1 MCQRKL
7 RGLQVSNLATYTLRS
22 KLRNLTVI
30 KLLKW
35 IRVEITL
42 KKAWEKFYR
51 KYFLQVFRGKGI
63 IKKLHSLLL
72 LNIYWEFSTFF
83 KRFLFNNFHFVRN
96 DDRINKKNAK
106 MVLFL
111 YISPSIKLIGLLDLD
126 SLLMLNIYWDFSF
139 FLLQILYLKLFI
151 LKYMFNDMQK
161 NLKYF
166 HHYTFS

>member
-1 MCQRKL
+1 MNKSGDYFEEGLRKI
-7 RGLQVSNLATYTLRS
+7 LQKILSPS
-22 KLRNLTVI
+22 
-30 KLLKW
+30 
-35 IRVEITL
+35 
-42 KKAWEKFYR
+42 F
-51 KYFLQVFRGKGI
+51 QGKGI

-72 LNIYWEFSTFF
+72 LNIYWEFSTFL
-83 KRFLFNNFHFVRN
+83 KIFLFNNFHFVRN
-96 DDRINKKNAK
+96 DDRINKKKSK

-151 LKYMFNDMQK
+151 LKYMFNDMQN

-166 HHYTFS
+166 HHYTF